1 MSHLNQH
8 CYISSLRNPLG
19 LLMDSGLRAHLFS
32 KLRNPNY
39 SSFPL
44 VLSHTLLRLSSNAPP
59 LGFYEE
65 FVGCESFSS
74 LSCHHLFVLKYLKY
88 LPVLS
93 CHRTLMAL
101 SSSSCIF
108 PLSKFMSNLLHF
120 SQVVL
125 ILSSISWDLNHHSP
139 PVLGT

>member
-1 MSHLNQH
+1 MSNLNQH
-8 CYISSLRNPLG
+8 CCISSLPNLLG
-19 LLMDSGLRAHLFS
+19 LLMDSRLRTRLFS

-44 VLSHTLLRLSSNAPP
+44 FLSHTLLRLSSNAPP

-74 LSCHHLFVLKYLKY
+74 LNCHHLFVLKYLKN
-88 LPVLS
+88 LSILS
-93 CHRTLMAL
+93 CQRTLMAL
-101 SSSSCIF
+101 SSSSCIL
-108 PLSKFMSNLLHF
+108 PLSKFISNSLHF

-139 PVLGT
+139 MLGT